1 MPCPRKNIQTLNIDG
16 VIYEY
21 TVITTLLWS
30 YIDISDEINRTAAF
44 ISIQIIHEN
53 KYEKL
58 YYLNYIVQ
66 HQEYTF
72 TLLTIL
78 NPLNSEFYNKS
89 STLMIFTPTEKKIN
103 TFERI
108 EFNSIF
114 KLSEMYNI
122 LGQVARK
129 IGKIYDKS
137 YKISED
143 KSIAQLAQN
152 YFIMEDEIRILS
164 ILVKQQLSE
173 YDLQI
178 IESSAKLMD
187 FGQTDCI
194 AVCWFIEVF
203 GCAFIAGVF
212 CAMII
217 LILGIIGWWAFFFAI
232 GCEFVY
238 GVICEGGL
246 GSMTF
251 EECCDW
257 CLKIY

>member
-1 MPCPRKNIQTLNIDG
+1 
-16 VIYEY
+16 
-21 TVITTLLWS
+21 
-30 YIDISDEINRTAAF
+30 
-44 ISIQIIHEN
+44 
-53 KYEKL
+53 
-58 YYLNYIVQ
+58 
-66 HQEYTF
+66 
-72 TLLTIL
+72 
-78 NPLNSEFYNKS
+78 
-89 STLMIFTPTEKKIN
+89 MIFTPTEKKIN

-122 LGQVARK
+122 LGKVARK

-152 YFIMEDEIRILS
+152 YFIMEDKIRILS
-164 ILVKQQLSE
+164 ILVKQQLPK

-194 AVCWFIEVF
+194 AVCWFIQVF
-203 GCAFIAGVF
+203 GCALIAGFF
-212 CAMII
+212 CGMII
-217 LILGIIGWWAFFFAI
+217 LILALTGGWAFIFAL

-246 GSMTF
+246 GSMTL
-251 EECCDW
+251 EECIDW
-257 CLKIY
+257 CLEIY

>member
-1 MPCPRKNIQTLNIDG
+1 
-16 VIYEY
+16 
-21 TVITTLLWS
+21 
-30 YIDISDEINRTAAF
+30 
-44 ISIQIIHEN
+44 
-53 KYEKL
+53 
-58 YYLNYIVQ
+58 
-66 HQEYTF
+66 
-72 TLLTIL
+72 
-78 NPLNSEFYNKS
+78 
-89 STLMIFTPTEKKIN
+89 MIFTPTEKKIN

-122 LGQVARK
+122 LGKVARK

-164 ILVKQQLSE
+164 ILVKQQLPE

-178 IESSAKLMD
+178 IESSAKLLD
-187 FGQTDCI
+187 FGQTDCV
-194 AVCWFIEVF
+194 AVCFWIAVF
-203 GCAFIAGVF
+203 GCGLIASFF
-212 CAMII
+212 CTMVV
-217 LILGIIGWWAFFFAI
+217 LMLGLTGWWAALFGFNCGWI
-232 GCEFVY
+232 Y
-238 GVICEGGL
+238 DVICEGGL

-257 CLKIY
+257 CLEIC

>member
-1 MPCPRKNIQTLNIDG
+1 MNGLSLIR
-16 VIYEY
+16 
-21 TVITTLLWS
+21 S
-30 YIDISDEINRTAAF
+30 
-44 ISIQIIHEN
+44 
-53 KYEKL
+53 
-58 YYLNYIVQ
+58 LNYRKCI
-66 HQEYTF
+66 TF
-72 TLLTIL
+72 WVKLR
-78 NPLNSEFYNKS
+78 
-89 STLMIFTPTEKKIN
+89 
-103 TFERI
+103 ER
-108 EFNSIF
+108 
-114 KLSEMYNI
+114 
-122 LGQVARK
+122 VA
-129 IGKIYDKS
+129 KIYDKS
-137 YKISED
+137 YEITED

-164 ILVKQQLSE
+164 ILVKQQLPE

-203 GCAFIAGVF
+203 GCALIAGFF
-212 CAMII
+212 CAMVI
-217 LILGIIGWWAFFFAI
+217 LILGWIGWIAFFFAI

-257 CLKIY
+257 CLEIY